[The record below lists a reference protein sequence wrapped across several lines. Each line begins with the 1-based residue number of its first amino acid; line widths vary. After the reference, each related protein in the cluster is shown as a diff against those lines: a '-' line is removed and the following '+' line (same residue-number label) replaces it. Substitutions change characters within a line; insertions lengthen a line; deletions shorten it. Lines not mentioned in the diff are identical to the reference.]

1 MTLFR
6 FSNAFDPADRLRGL
20 QRELDRVFENPH
32 GFDLGVSGRGVFPAV
47 NAFWEKDGC
56 VVRLEVPG
64 IAPESLI
71 VESRGRSLTISGK
84 REIAGP
90 DGGSFH
96 RRERTAGE
104 FSRSVQLPEDL
115 DLSRAEATYKHGVLT
130 IRVPKNE
137 EAKPRQIAVQAA

>member
-6 FSNAFDPADRLRGL
+6 FSNAFDPVDRMRGL
-20 QRELDRVFENPH
+20 QKELDRVFENPL

-47 NAFWEKDGC
+47 NVFWEKDGC

-64 IAPESLI
+64 IAPETLA

-84 REIAGP
+84 REISAP
-90 DGGSFH
+90 TGGSFH
-96 RRERTAGE
+96 RRERISGE

-115 DLSRAEATYKHGVLT
+115 DLSRADAKYKDGVLT
-130 IRVPKNE
+130 IRVPKKE
-137 EAKPRQIAVQAA
+137 ETKPHQITVQAA